1 MKTVLVTGANG
12 FIGTAL
18 VKNLE
23 QRGFNVIKYVSSMG
37 SIVDF
42 DFINEYYYIKIDHIF
57 HLASKT
63 FIPDSWSNPMSF
75 YKVAVI
81 GTENILELC
90 RKQNISMT
98 FVSAYLYGEPKQL
111 PISESDYPRPNN
123 PYAHSKYLA
132 EDLCKFYSNFYNVKV
147 VIARPFNIY
156 GKGQN
161 EEFLIP
167 SIIRQ
172 ALNTKVIKVRDLH
185 PKRDYIYLDDL
196 IDGLIKTLNTSN
208 HLSVYNFGFGSSI
221 SVENII
227 NTVQKIIKSN
237 KRVESAEMERKN
249 EIMDVV
255 ADITKAQEE
264 LNWHPKINLEDG
276 IKLILGESNEKHT
289 NK

>member
-12 FIGTAL
+12 FIGSAL
-18 VKNLE
+18 VEGLE
-23 QRGFNVIKYVSSMG
+23 QNGFNVIKYVSSMG

-42 DFINEYYYIKIDHIF
+42 DFINEYRSIKIDHIF

-63 FIPDSWSNPMSF
+63 FVPDSWSNPMSF

-111 PISESDYPRPNN
+111 PISENHHPRPNN

-172 ALNTKVIKVRDLH
+172 ALNTKVIKVRDLQ

-196 IDGLIKTLNTSN
+196 IEGLIKTSEINNQFSI
-208 HLSVYNFGFGSSI
+208 YNFGSGSSI
-221 SVENII
+221 SVESII

-264 LNWHPKINLEDG
+264 LNWHPKINFEAG
-276 IKLILGESNEKHT
+276 IKKIIEGMQ
-289 NK
+289 